1 MRALILAAGRD
12 SHIDDAGK
20 PLPQCLV
27 PLAGKPLIVRQV
39 AALRAGGVSDIGIV
53 RGYRAELVDVPGV
66 TFFTNERWAET
77 GSVVSLA
84 AAGEWLRGG
93 PVFVSDGNVFFRR
106 ELVHA
111 MVSVRGAFVVAHDR
125 QWRDL
130 WTRRFAD
137 PLAHTKGF
145 RRSPAGIVQQIGGQP
160 ASLDEVQGQY
170 MGLLKF
176 TPGAWQS
183 VETLLAGLD
192 APTRDRLDRIGLLQR
207 VLAANTL
214 SIGTV
219 GTDGQWGEIT
229 APGDVALYERMAAEG
244 ELTLEG

>member
-12 SHIDDAGK
+12 SRIDVTGK
-20 PLPQCLV
+20 QLPECLV
-27 PLAGKPLIVRQV
+27 PLAGKPLIHRQI
-39 AALRAGGVSDIGIV
+39 AALKAGGVADIGVV
-53 RGYRAELVDVPGV
+53 RGYRAELIDVPGV
-66 TFFTNERWAET
+66 TVFTNERWAET
-77 GSVVSLA
+77 GSVASLMVA
-84 AAGEWLRGG
+84 ADWLRSG
-93 PVFVSDGNVFFRR
+93 PVVVSDGNIFYRH

-111 MVSVRGAFVVAHDR
+111 LGSVRGAFVIAHDR

-137 PLAHTKGF
+137 PLAHAKGF
-145 RRSPAGIVQQIGGQP
+145 RRSPSGVVQAIGGQP

-176 TPGAWQS
+176 TPGAWHS
-183 VETLLAGLD
+183 VETLLGGLD
-192 APTRDRLDRIGLLQR
+192 APSRDRLDMIGLLQR

-219 GTDGQWGEIT
+219 GYDGQWGEMT
-229 APGDVALYERMAAEG
+229 APGDIALYERMAAEG
-244 ELTLEG
+244 ELALEG